1 MKKNSILLASTI
13 ILVSGCAVER
23 KPVISNPAEDYA
35 KQIKG
40 SGAFAAATVNGVQR
54 TGPFVP
60 LGSTTFS
67 DTQASIEIPNNIQNS
82 RAQLRMVND
91 VQPTEA
97 MDSISNTNDYRAY
110 RQNASLTR
118 DYQGPLDLGDP
129 GVQASLWKE
138 SRSANDMLR
147 DDRAWQA
154 GDLITIRVN
163 ENDVGLRQA
172 RTDSKSESS
181 LAASLENFFGLAEM
195 FGDRNDGLADTEN
208 LIKGSTKEEFKGQGT
223 TDRRS
228 QLIARLSVMVAE
240 VLPTGI
246 LRIEGKKIV
255 TVNDEEQM
263 MILSGLIRVRDIN
276 YSNEVDSSKV
286 ANMRIDYYG
295 VGSLGD
301 VQYPGWGT
309 QLIRRIWPF

>member
-23 KPVISNPAEDYA
+23 KPIISNPAEDYA

-40 SGAFAAATVNGVQR
+40 SGAFVAANANGIQR
-54 TGPFVP
+54 TGPFMPVAT
-60 LGSTTFS
+60 TTFN
-67 DTQASIEIPNNIQNS
+67 DAQVSINVPDLSQTT
-82 RAQLRMVND
+82 RAQLRMAND
-91 VQPTEA
+91 VQPAEA
-97 MDSISNTNDYRAY
+97 LDTVSNANGYQAY
-110 RQNASLTR
+110 RQNISLSR

-154 GDLITIRVN
+154 GDLITIKVN
-163 ENDVGLRQA
+163 ENDIGLRQA
-172 RTDSKSESS
+172 RTDSKSEST
-181 LAASLENFFGLAEM
+181 LAASLQNFFGLAEV
-195 FGDRNDGLADTEN
+195 FGDKNESADLEN
-208 LIKGSTKEEFKGQGT
+208 LIQGKTKEEFKGQGI

-246 LRIEGKKIV
+246 LRIEGQKIV

-263 MILSGLIRVRDIN
+263 MILSGLIRARDIN
-276 YSNEVDSSKV
+276 YINEVDSSKV

-301 VQYPGWGT
+301 VQNPGWGT
-309 QLIRRIWPF
+309 QLIRRLWPF